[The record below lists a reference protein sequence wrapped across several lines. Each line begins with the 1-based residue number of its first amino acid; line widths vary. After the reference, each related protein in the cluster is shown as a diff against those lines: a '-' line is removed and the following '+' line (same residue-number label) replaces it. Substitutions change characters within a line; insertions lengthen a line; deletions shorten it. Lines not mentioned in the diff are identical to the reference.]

1 MSILLF
7 NGRPWVVF
15 DAYNRQHR
23 KWFAEFQRDRTWGNC
38 PVRFISDDAA
48 GDLLT
53 MIQRRLID
61 YYTAKEFGSR
71 KKLQA

>member
-1 MSILLF
+1 
-7 NGRPWVVF
+7 
-15 DAYNRQHR
+15 
-23 KWFAEFQRDRTWGNC
+23 
-38 PVRFISDDAA
+38 VRFISDDAA
-48 GDLLT
+48 ADLLT

>member
-1 MSILLF
+1 MSTLLF
-7 NGRPWVVF
+7 NGRPWTVF
-15 DAYNRQHR
+15 DAHNRQHR
-23 KWFAEFQRDRTWGNC
+23 QWFADFQRDRTWGGC

-61 YYTAKEFGSR
+61 YYLAKEFGLT
-71 KKLQA
+71 KKLKA

>member
-7 NGRPWVVF
+7 NGRPWTVF
-15 DAYNRQHR
+15 DAHNRLHR
-23 KWFAEFQRDRTWGNC
+23 QWFAEFQQDRTWCNC
-38 PVRFISDDAA
+38 PVRFIADDAA

>member
-7 NGRPWVVF
+7 NGRPWTVF
-15 DAYNRQHR
+15 DAHNRLHR
-23 KWFAEFQRDRTWGNC
+23 KWFAEFQRDQSWGSC

-71 KKLQA
+71 KKAQA

>member
-1 MSILLF
+1 MSTLLF
-7 NGRPWVVF
+7 NGRPWTVF
-15 DAYNRQHR
+15 DAHNKLHRQ
-23 KWFAEFQRDRTWGNC
+23 WFAEFQRDRTWGRC

-71 KKLQA
+71 KKSQA

>member
-7 NGRPWVVF
+7 NGRPWTVF
-15 DAYNRQHR
+15 EAHNRLHR

-61 YYTAKEFGSR
+61 YYTAKEFGSIR
-71 KKLQA
+71 KSKL

>member
-15 DAYNRQHR
+15 DAHNRQHR
-23 KWFAEFQRDRTWGNC
+23 QWFADFQRTCSWGHC

-53 MIQRRLID
+53 MIQRRLIA

>member
-7 NGRPWVVF
+7 NGRPWAVF
-15 DAYNRQHR
+15 DAHNRLHR
-23 KWFAEFQRDRTWGNC
+23 QWFAEFQRDRTWGRC

-48 GDLLT
+48 ADLLT

>member
-7 NGRPWVVF
+7 NGRPWTVF
-15 DAYNRQHR
+15 DAHNRLHR
-23 KWFAEFQRDRTWGNC
+23 KWFAEFQRDRSWGNC

>member
-7 NGRPWVVF
+7 NGRPWTVF
-15 DAYNRQHR
+15 DAHNRLHR
-23 KWFAEFQRDRTWGNC
+23 KWFAEFQRDQSWGSC

>member
-7 NGRPWVVF
+7 NGRPWTVF
-15 DAYNRQHR
+15 EAHNRLHR
-23 KWFAEFQRDRTWGNC
+23 KWFAEFQRNRTWANC

-61 YYTAKEFGSR
+61 YYTAKEFGSIR
-71 KKLQA
+71 KSKL

>member
-7 NGRPWVVF
+7 NGRPWTVF
-15 DAYNRQHR
+15 DAHNRLHR
-23 KWFAEFQRDRTWGNC
+23 QWFADFQRDRTWGSC

-53 MIQRRLID
+53 MIQRRLIA

-71 KKLQA
+71 KKAQA

>member
-1 MSILLF
+1 
-7 NGRPWVVF
+7 
-15 DAYNRQHR
+15 
-23 KWFAEFQRDRTWGNC
+23 
-38 PVRFISDDAA
+38 VRFIADDAA

-71 KKLQA
+71 KKSQA